1 VPSDM
6 WDSKIRNLYAPSVS
20 SAFDSFLDR
29 ELSIGQGIRS
39 KASDSQN
46 HLRDFLASERNRDW
60 SFPRVLSL
68 QDSDFLGGSFA
79 RHTKIWPLDDIDVYI
94 PLDGHGLFYHEHGLR
109 LPYTVVSDGVLTF
122 NPLLGSRWMINNL
135 VSSHKLILEFAG
147 VLQRHYGEST
157 SVQSNGQAV
166 SVRMTHGQTKDEDG
180 LGYDVVPCFSMKP
193 DDSTGFH
200 WYCIPDGN
208 NGWIR
213 TNPRVDTY
221 ISDELQR
228 FNSGHYRKAIKLL
241 KYWNKENLNSA
252 FSSYY
257 IELAMAIEFLGR
269 KSRNQSLT
277 SVSEGVSVGFARLQQ
292 AYQSGNLSGWI
303 KGASQV
309 QAPLLSARQQGVLMF
324 ARAKA
329 KSAYDSEVLGH
340 PAQALEQW
348 KSIFGE
354 RF

>member
-1 VPSDM
+1 MSSDM
-6 WDSKIRNLYAPSVS
+6 WESIVRSLSTPSVS
-20 SAFDSFLDR
+20 AAFNSFLNR

-46 HLRDFLASERNRDW
+46 HLREFLASERSRDC

-94 PLDGHGLFYHEHGLR
+94 TLDGHGLFYHEHGLQ
-109 LPYTVVSDGVLTF
+109 LPYTVVSDGVLTS
-122 NPLLGSRWMINNL
+122 NPLLGPRWMIDNQ
-135 VSSHKLILEFAG
+135 VSSNKLIREFTA

-157 SVQSNGQAV
+157 SVEPNGQAV

-193 DDSTGFH
+193 DDSTESS
-200 WYCIPDGN
+200 WYGIPDGK

-213 TNPRVDTY
+213 TNPRLDTY

-228 FNSGHYRKAIKLL
+228 FNSGHYRKAVKLL
-241 KYWNKENLNSA
+241 KHWNKENLNSA
-252 FSSYY
+252 FTSYY
-257 IELAMAIEFLGR
+257 IELAMAIEFFGR
-269 KSRNQSLT
+269 KIHSQSLT

-292 AYQSGNLSGWI
+292 AFQSGNLSGWI
-303 KGASQV
+303 KGAPQV
-309 QAPLLSARQQGVLMF
+309 QAPILSARQQGMLHFVT
-324 ARAKA
+324 AKA
-329 KSAYDSEVLGH
+329 KAAYDSEVLGNSD
-340 PAQALEQW
+340 QALEHW
-348 KSIFGE
+348 KNIFGE